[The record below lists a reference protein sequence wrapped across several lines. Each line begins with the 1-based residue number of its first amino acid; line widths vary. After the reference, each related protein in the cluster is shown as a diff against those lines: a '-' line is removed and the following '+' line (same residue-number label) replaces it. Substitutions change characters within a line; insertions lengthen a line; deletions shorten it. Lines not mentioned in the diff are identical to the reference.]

1 MGENQ
6 VERYYRIVE
15 SELKARKL
23 WERTIKKF
31 PPNAIRQ
38 AVSEIIERLEARG
51 IDPDTFDW
59 GTAFAMLHEFP
70 SISAFIEHLEREGW
84 IPPITA
90 EEIESYIRYTIEDL
104 ARLREVLKRY
114 PKLWSELRDRI
125 AEVIG
130 LSERVAELMGKA
142 RRVEELEAEVRR
154 LRRKVAE
161 LTARARREV
170 REYGAAGAPVLK
182 CPGGEAPLTLEEI
195 WGFLANID
203 VYIDRLRDYVMMYF
217 SILFPGRSR
226 PASRESPT
234 VIAYAKELIGRFAR
248 GHPSLYS
255 LIEDLAKRGVRV
267 GRLKF
272 YAWCP
277 VTDQI
282 FEIRAGYR
290 RGRYYEELGRAVPD
304 DTVIRAIE
312 REVGRPTAPGV
323 TVRRPTGRP
332 FGITPVTIYYKPE
345 TIIYELIKDIGDR
358 CPICGTPLRSFW
370 PYSGFVNN
378 LVILYARCPVCG
390 ITFWWVPQLDR
401 KGIVIPSNY
410 QNLVKW
416 GAWRPEW
423 GDRVSVVVDELKKKG
438 FEIGP
443 FSTYLP

>member
-15 SELKARKL
+15 SELKLRKL

-38 AVSEIIERLEARG
+38 AVSEVLERLEARG

-59 GTAFAMLHEFP
+59 GTAFAMLYEFP

-90 EEIESYIRYTIEDL
+90 EEIENYIRYTIEDL

-170 REYGAAGAPVLK
+170 REYGVAGVPVLR
-182 CPGGEAPLTLEEI
+182 CPSGEEPILLDTIL
-195 WGFLANID
+195 GFLMNDDNDINK
-203 VYIDRLRDYVMMYF
+203 LRSYVVEYHDL
-217 SILFPGRSR
+217 LFKGLSR
-226 PASRESPT
+226 PASPESPT
-234 VIAYAKELIGRFAR
+234 AFAR
-248 GHPSLYS
+248 ARELVEEMFGKRHPSLFN
-255 LIEDLAKRGVRV
+255 LLWDLAKRGVRV

-290 RGRYYEELGRAVPD
+290 RGKYYRELGRAVPD

-312 REVGRPTAPGV
+312 REVGRPTAPPTPPGAVGV
-323 TVRRPTGRP
+323 FRRPTRGP
-332 FGITPVTIYYKPE
+332 FGIAPHVTFARPE
-345 TIIYELIKDIGDR
+345 D
-358 CPICGTPLRSFW
+358 
-370 PYSGFVNN
+370 V
-378 LVILYARCPVCG
+378 YAVLEEGRKCPVCG
-390 ITFWWVPQLDR
+390 TDLTGVMPYTGHFMVHMYAGIQCPNCGSAILYFPGIGWKYVSPPTNYMEWW
-401 KGIVIPSNY
+401 K
-410 QNLVKW
+410 
-416 GAWRPEW
+416 PEW
-423 GDRVSVVVDELKKKG
+423 ISKLEELKKKG
-438 FEIGP
+438 FRIGHP
-443 FSTYLP
+443 YSKVKRR